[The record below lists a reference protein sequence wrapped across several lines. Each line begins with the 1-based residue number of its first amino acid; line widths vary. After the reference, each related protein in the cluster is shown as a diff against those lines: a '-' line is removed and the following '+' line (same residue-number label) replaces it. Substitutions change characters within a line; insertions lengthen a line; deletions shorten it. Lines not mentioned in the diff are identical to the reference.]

1 MPLPLPSLAAARGAR
16 AAVARDAIC
25 APPTA
30 GIEVASV
37 AVLVGL
43 IIADERSPYT
53 RRRSVCSRGAPDG
66 VKGQIVAF
74 CSNRR
79 RSASVRP
86 TFGRLQLFSRSAS
99 LDPRYLR
106 ASGPLIS
113 DTSGA
118 GETHAVLNTV
128 DALLHDGSEPSS
140 FIPHVTATRETARK
154 EERTGAIR
162 AHPREPPVWSKL
174 QKNALQLLRRG
185 ARDPE
190 ARVPHLLGEHVRGE
204 RR

>member
-1 MPLPLPSLAAARGAR
+1 MPRAESAAARDAR
-16 AAVARDAIC
+16 SAVARDAKC

-43 IIADERSPYT
+43 IIANEPCTVHSSPLRVQSLFA
-53 RRRSVCSRGAPDG
+53 RRMR

-74 CSNRR
+74 CSKQPPV
-79 RSASVRP
+79 S
-86 TFGRLQLFSRSAS
+86 GRLLVGRNFFHARPLSTR
-99 LDPRYLR
+99 DFFR

>member
-74 CSNRR
+74 CSTA
-79 RSASVRP
+79 ASVRP

-118 GETHAVLNTV
+118 GEDSRRVEHRRRAFARRLRTFVVHPARNGDARNRAKGGTHGGDQGAPERAARLVKATKKCTP
-128 DALLHDGSEPSS
+128 APPAGSSRPRGPCAAS
-140 FIPHVTATRETARK
+140 AGRAR
-154 EERTGAIR
+154 
-162 AHPREPPVWSKL
+162 
-174 QKNALQLLRRG
+174 
-185 ARDPE
+185 AR
-190 ARVPHLLGEHVRGE
+190 
-204 RR
+204 

>member
-1 MPLPLPSLAAARGAR
+1 MQSLFARRMRVNANCR
-16 AAVARDAIC
+16 FFIC
-25 APPTA
+25 AF
-30 GIEVASV
+30 G
-37 AVLVGL
+37 
-43 IIADERSPYT
+43 
-53 RRRSVCSRGAPDG
+53 
-66 VKGQIVAF
+66 
-74 CSNRR
+74 SNRR
-79 RSASVRP
+79 QFHKCPADFWSAATFFTLGLSRP
-86 TFGRLQLFSRSAS
+86 EISPRVWTF
-99 LDPRYLR
+99 
-106 ASGPLIS
+106 LIS

-140 FIPHVTATRETARK
+140 FISHVTATRETARK

-162 AHPREPPVWSKL
+162 AYPREPPVWSKL

>member
-1 MPLPLPSLAAARGAR
+1 MRVNANCRFF
-16 AAVARDAIC
+16 IC
-25 APPTA
+25 AFVQPPP
-30 GIEVASV
+30 V
-37 AVLVGL
+37 
-43 IIADERSPYT
+43 P
-53 RRRSVCSRGAPDG
+53 
-66 VKGQIVAF
+66 
-74 CSNRR
+74 
-79 RSASVRP
+79 ASVRP
-86 TFGRLQLFSRSAS
+86 TFGRLQLFSRFSRS
-99 LDPRYLR
+99 PLLDPRY
-106 ASGPLIS
+106 SGPLIS

-174 QKNALQLLRRG
+174 QKNALQLLQRG